1 MLYLFTCL
9 SPVCISDQNA
19 IRCYRGYAKDDPLVF
34 ASEDLYSKVAMAQSD
49 IELAKYGLKVAPI
62 IEEEDSKDDEVDNG
76 KFLDM
81 REVTLEFNE
90 FLVETDFEE
99 STVTQFYLKES
110 KKLKIAAKQSGK
122 GNIQIEEDDDDD
134 ELENAFIDNAMTS
147 KSDMKRVDKI
157 LKSIKTEDEG
167 DYDESGGESKELESI
182 IEDNHA
188 NYSKISRHYKLFEYV
203 AKSDPG

>member
-1 MLYLFTCL
+1 
-9 SPVCISDQNA
+9 
-19 IRCYRGYAKDDPLVF
+19 
-34 ASEDLYSKVAMAQSD
+34 MAQSD

-62 IEEEDSKDDEVDNG
+62 IEEEESKDDEVDNG

-90 FLVETDFEE
+90 FLVETDFED

-110 KKLKIAAKQSGK
+110 KKLKIAGK
-122 GNIQIEEDDDDD
+122 GKSNIQIEEDDDDDD

-167 DYDESGGESKELESI
+167 DESGGESKELESI